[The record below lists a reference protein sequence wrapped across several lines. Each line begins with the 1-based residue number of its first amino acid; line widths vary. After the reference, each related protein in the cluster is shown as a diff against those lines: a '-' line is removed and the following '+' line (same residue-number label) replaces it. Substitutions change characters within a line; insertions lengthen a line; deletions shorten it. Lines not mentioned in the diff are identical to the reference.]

1 MSSCDMESVNSKGR
15 SFSVKKFDTELNK
28 MGIYVYR
35 NYEHYLKATMGL
47 EEYYLYISAHK
58 DRPRLSWVMSGVSPQ
73 VRELINDVMEKKEQK
88 EEYHRQ
94 VQERKNKYPHLF
106 KERSQ

>member
-1 MSSCDMESVNSKGR
+1 MSSRDMESVNSKGR

-28 MGIYVYR
+28 NGIYVYR
-35 NYEHYLKATMGL
+35 NYEHYLANS
-47 EEYYLYISAHK
+47 SAHK
-58 DRPRLSWVMSGVSPQ
+58 DKLRGLSWEMSLVIPQ
-73 VRELINDVMEKKEQK
+73 VRELINDAREKKEQK

>member
-1 MSSCDMESVNSKGR
+1 MESVNSKGR
-15 SFSVKKFDTELNK
+15 SFSIKKFDTELNK
-28 MGIYVYR
+28 NGIYVYS
-35 NYEHYLKATMGL
+35 NYEHYRKATMGL
-47 EEYYLYISAHK
+47 EEYYK
-58 DRPRLSWVMSGVSPQ
+58 DKRRGLSWEMSVVSPQ
-73 VRELINDVMEKKEQK
+73 VRELINDASEKKEQK